1 MTHVSGGFL
10 VSEHGGQ
17 NSGLSPRCKLLG
29 SGAPMANPPKIRDLS
44 APAPPSAPSIQHPLA
59 GKKMSGAEM
68 IVQVLADEGVT
79 TIFGYSGGA
88 ILPTYDAVFCFNEDR
103 KARGEAQM
111 PLIVPANEQGAGYM
125 AAGYARASGRVGVCI
140 VTSGPG
146 ATNTVTPI
154 RDSLADSVPMVVIC
168 GQVPRSAIGTDA
180 FQEAPVPSIMG
191 SVAKHIFLV
200 TDPEKLEATVRTA
213 FEIARTGRPG
223 PVVIDIPKDVQ
234 NWQGAYQGRGTL
246 PMAAYRHRMQALA
259 ENRLGEEAAARFFEM
274 LGESQRPLIYAG
286 GGVINGNA
294 AEQLREFARAFDI
307 PVVTTLMGIGAVDT
321 TDALSMRMLGMHGAA
336 FANYAVDDC
345 DFLIAIGARF
355 DDRVAGSPAKFA
367 PGAKAIAHFDI
378 DRAEINKVKRVQW
391 SHVGL
396 LPEALRML
404 TVHGQRAGFKRDRS
418 RWLSYLAELRQ
429 KHAMNY
435 DRGSELI
442 QPYYV
447 LEEINR
453 VTQGEAIISTGVG
466 QHQMW
471 SAQYFDFKRP
481 RLWLTSGSMGTMG
494 FGLPAAI
501 GAQFA
506 NPGKLVID
514 IDGDASVRMNIGEM
528 ETVTTYNLPVKIVV
542 LNNNGDGM
550 VKQWQKLFHKGRL
563 SASEKTLHTKDFIKA
578 AQADGFKY
586 AVRLDK
592 KADVPRVIAEFLAF
606 KGAAFLEVMID
617 PDAGVYPMVGPGQPY
632 EAMITGDWIPSRKK
646 VDVKPPGASEM
657 F

>member
-1 MTHVSGGFL
+1 
-10 VSEHGGQ
+10 
-17 NSGLSPRCKLLG
+17 
-29 SGAPMANPPKIRDLS
+29 MAKHPKIKDL
-44 APAPPSAPSIQHPLA
+44 AAANTSAPSIQHPLA
-59 GKKMSGAEM
+59 GQKMTGAEM

-88 ILPTYDAVFCFNEDR
+88 ILPTYDAVFLYNEDR
-103 KARGEAQM
+103 KAKGESQM
-111 PLIVPANEQGAGYM
+111 PLIVPANEQGAGFM
-125 AAGYARASGRVGVCI
+125 AAGYARASGRVGVAI

-154 RDSLADSVPMVVIC
+154 RDSMADSIPMVVIC
-168 GQVPRSAIGTDA
+168 GQVPRSAIGSDA
-180 FQEAPVPSIMG
+180 FQEAPVSSIMG

-200 TDPEKLEATVRTA
+200 TDPDKLESTVRTA

-223 PVVIDIPKDVQ
+223 PVVIDVPKDVQ
-234 NWQGAYQGRGTL
+234 NWSGEFKGSGTL
-246 PMAAYRHRMQALA
+246 PMPGYRK
-259 ENRLGEEAAARFFEM
+259 RLETLTTDIIDGTEANHFFEM
-274 LGESQRPLIYAG
+274 LGESRRPLIYAG

-294 AEQLREFARAFDI
+294 SEELREFAEAFDI

-321 TDALSMRMLGMHGAA
+321 SHKLSMRMLGMHGAA

-345 DFLIAIGARF
+345 DFLITIGARF
-355 DDRVAGSPAKFA
+355 DDRVAGNPAKFA
-367 PGAKAIAHFDI
+367 PNAKAIAHFDI

-391 SHVGL
+391 SHVGM
-396 LPEALRML
+396 LPEALSML
-404 TVHGQRAGFKRDRS
+404 TAHGRRAEFKRDRAA
-418 RWLSYLAELRQ
+418 WLAHLDDLRN
-429 KHAMNY
+429 KHAFNY
-435 DRGSELI
+435 DRDSEKI

-453 VTQGEAIISTGVG
+453 ITKGEAIISTGVG

-471 SAQYFDFKRP
+471 SAQYFDFKNP

-506 NPGKLVID
+506 NPEKLVID

-528 ETVTTYNLPVKIVV
+528 ETATTYNLPIKLVV

-578 AQADGFKY
+578 AQADGYKY

>member
-1 MTHVSGGFL
+1 MT
-10 VSEHGGQ
+10 
-17 NSGLSPRCKLLG
+17 
-29 SGAPMANPPKIRDLS
+29 
-44 APAPPSAPSIQHPLA
+44 
-59 GKKMSGAEM
+59 GAEM
-68 IVQVLADEGVT
+68 IVQVLADEGVS

-88 ILPTYDAVFCFNEDR
+88 ILPTYDAVFCFNEAR
-103 KARGEAQM
+103 KEKGEPQM
-111 PLIVPANEQGAGYM
+111 PLIVPANEQGAGFM
-125 AAGYARASGRVGVCI
+125 AAGYARASGRVGCAI

-154 RDSLADSVPMVVIC
+154 RDCMADSIPIVVIC
-168 GQVPRSAIGTDA
+168 GQVPTFAIGTDA

-200 TDPEKLEATVRTA
+200 TDPAKLEATVRTA

-223 PVVIDIPKDVQ
+223 PVVIDVPKDVQ
-234 NWQGAYQGRGTL
+234 NWSGEFSGTGGL
-246 PMAAYRHRMQALA
+246 PMPGYRK
-259 ENRLGEEAAARFFEM
+259 RLETLTTDIIDGTEANHFFEM

-294 AEQLREFARAFDI
+294 HAELREFAKEFDI

-321 TDALSMRMLGMHGAA
+321 TDRLSMRMLGMHGQA

-345 DFLIAIGARF
+345 DFLITMGARF
-355 DDRVAGSPAKFA
+355 DDRVAGNPAKFA
-367 PGAKAIAHFDI
+367 PGAKYIAHFDI

-396 LPEALRML
+396 LPEALRTL
-404 TVHGQRAGFKRDRS
+404 TTHGKRAGFKRDRS
-418 RWLSYLAELRQ
+418 KWLAYLDELRTTY
-429 KHAMNY
+429 AMNY
-435 DRGSELI
+435 DRVSEKI

-453 VTQGEAIISTGVG
+453 VTKGEAIISTGVG

-471 SAQYFDFKRP
+471 SAQYFDFKQP

-506 NPGKLVID
+506 RRDKLVID
-514 IDGDASVRMNIGEM
+514 IDGDASIRMNIGEM
-528 ETVTTYNLPVKIVV
+528 ETATTYNLPVKVVV

-586 AVRLDK
+586 AVRLDR
-592 KADVPRVIAEFLAF
+592 KADVPTVIEEFLAF
-606 KGAAFLEVMID
+606 EGAAFLEVIID
-617 PDAGVYPMVGPGQPY
+617 ADAGVYPMVGPGQPY
-632 EAMITGDWIPSRKK
+632 AAMITGDWIPSRKK

>member
-1 MTHVSGGFL
+1 MPKTPKIREL
-10 VSEHGGQ
+10 TA
-17 NSGLSPRCKLLG
+17 
-29 SGAPMANPPKIRDLS
+29 SGAPA
-44 APAPPSAPSIQHPLA
+44 APTIQHPLA
-59 GKKMSGAEM
+59 GQQMTGAQM

-88 ILPTYDAVFCFNEDR
+88 ILPTYDAVFLYNE
-103 KARGEAQM
+103 ARAQKGERQM
-111 PLIVPANEQGAGYM
+111 PLIVPANEQGAGFM
-125 AAGYARASGRVGVCI
+125 AAGYARASGRVGVAV

-154 RDSLADSVPMVVIC
+154 RDSMADSIPMVVIC
-168 GQVPRSAIGTDA
+168 GQVPRSAIGSDA
-180 FQEAPVPSIMG
+180 FQEAPVSSIMG

-200 TDPEKLEATVRTA
+200 TDPDKLEATIRTA

-223 PVVIDIPKDVQ
+223 PVVIDVPKDVQ
-234 NWQGAYQGRGTL
+234 NWTGEFKGSGAL
-246 PMAAYRHRMQALA
+246 PMPGYRK
-259 ENRLGEEAAARFFEM
+259 RLETLTTDIIDGTEANHFFEM

-286 GGVINGNA
+286 GGVVNGNA
-294 AEQLREFARAFDI
+294 SAELREFSETFGI
-307 PVVTTLMGIGAVDT
+307 PVVTTLMGIGAVDST
-321 TDALSMRMLGMHGAA
+321 SALAMRMLGMHGAA

-345 DFLIAIGARF
+345 DFLITIGARF
-355 DDRVAGSPAKFA
+355 DDRVAGNPAKFA
-367 PGAKAIAHFDI
+367 PNAKAIAHFDI

-396 LPEALRML
+396 LPEALSML
-404 TVHGQRAGFKRDRS
+404 TTHGKRAGFERDRS
-418 RWLSYLAELRQ
+418 AWLAYLADMKR
-429 KHAMNY
+429 KYAMNY
-435 DRGSELI
+435 DRDSEKI

-447 LEEINR
+447 IEEINR
-453 VTQGEAIISTGVG
+453 VTKGEAIISTGVG

-471 SAQYFDFKRP
+471 SAQYFDFKEP

-506 NPGKLVID
+506 RRDKLVID
-514 IDGDASVRMNIGEM
+514 IDGDASIRMNIGEM
-528 ETVTTYNLPVKIVV
+528 ETATTYNLPIKIVV

-578 AQADGFKY
+578 AQADGYKY

-592 KADVPRVIAEFLAF
+592 KADVPRVIEEFLGF
-606 KGAAFLEVMID
+606 DGAAFLEVIID
-617 PDAGVYPMVGPGQPY
+617 ADAGVYPMVGPGQPY

>member
-1 MTHVSGGFL
+1 MT
-10 VSEHGGQ
+10 
-17 NSGLSPRCKLLG
+17 
-29 SGAPMANPPKIRDLS
+29 
-44 APAPPSAPSIQHPLA
+44 APATPSAPTIQHPLA
-59 GKKMSGAEM
+59 GKKMTGAEM
-68 IVQVLADEGVT
+68 IVQVLADEGVA

-88 ILPTYDAVFCFNEDR
+88 ILPTYDAVFCFNEER
-103 KARGEAQM
+103 KARGEPQM
-111 PLIVPANEQGAGYM
+111 PLIVPANEQGAGFM

-234 NWQGAYQGRGTL
+234 NWSGEFKGSGTL
-246 PMAAYRHRMQALA
+246 PMPGYRR
-259 ENRLGEEAAARFFEM
+259 RLEILTTDIIDGTEANHFFEM

-286 GGVINGNA
+286 GGVIAGNA
-294 AEQLREFARAFDI
+294 AEELRAFAQAFDI

-321 TDALSMRMLGMHGAA
+321 TSPLAMRMLGMHGAA

-345 DFLIAIGARF
+345 DFLITIGARF
-355 DDRVAGSPAKFA
+355 DARVAGMPAKFA
-367 PGAKAIAHFDI
+367 PNARAIAHFDI

-404 TVHGQRAGFKRDRS
+404 TTHGQRAGFKRDRS
-418 RWLSYLAELRQ
+418 KWLAYLADLRQ
-429 KHAMNY
+429 KYAMNY

-447 LEEINR
+447 IEEINR
-453 VTQGEAIISTGVG
+453 ITRGEAIISTGVG

-481 RLWLTSGSMGTMG
+481 RQWLTSGSMGTMG

-578 AQADGFKY
+578 AQADGYKY

-592 KADVPRVIAEFLAF
+592 KADVPRVVAEFLAF
-606 KGAAFLEVMID
+606 QGAAFLEVIID

>member
-1 MTHVSGGFL
+1 MPKTPKIREL
-10 VSEHGGQ
+10 TA
-17 NSGLSPRCKLLG
+17 
-29 SGAPMANPPKIRDLS
+29 SGAPA
-44 APAPPSAPSIQHPLA
+44 APTIQHPLA
-59 GKKMSGAEM
+59 GQQMTGAQM

-88 ILPTYDAVFCFNEDR
+88 ILPTYDAVFLYNE
-103 KARGEAQM
+103 ARAQKGERQM
-111 PLIVPANEQGAGYM
+111 PLIVPANEQGAGFM
-125 AAGYARASGRVGVCI
+125 AAGYARASGRVGVAV

-154 RDSLADSVPMVVIC
+154 RDSMADSIPMVVIC
-168 GQVPRSAIGTDA
+168 GQVPRSAIGSDA
-180 FQEAPVPSIMG
+180 FQEAPVSSIMG

-200 TDPEKLEATVRTA
+200 TDPDKLEATIRTA

-223 PVVIDIPKDVQ
+223 PVVIDVPKDVQ
-234 NWQGAYQGRGTL
+234 NWTGEFKGSGAL
-246 PMAAYRHRMQALA
+246 PMPGYRK
-259 ENRLGEEAAARFFEM
+259 RLETLTTDIIDGTEANHFFEM

-294 AEQLREFARAFDI
+294 SAELREFSETFGI
-307 PVVTTLMGIGAVDT
+307 PVVTTLMGIGAVDST
-321 TDALSMRMLGMHGAA
+321 SALAMRMLGMHGAA

-345 DFLIAIGARF
+345 DFLITIGARF
-355 DDRVAGSPAKFA
+355 DDRVAGNPAKFA
-367 PGAKAIAHFDI
+367 PNAKAIAHFDI

-396 LPEALRML
+396 LPEALSML
-404 TVHGQRAGFKRDRS
+404 TTHGKRAGFERDRS
-418 RWLSYLAELRQ
+418 AWLAYLADMKR
-429 KHAMNY
+429 KYAMNY
-435 DRGSELI
+435 DRDSEKI

-447 LEEINR
+447 IEEINR
-453 VTQGEAIISTGVG
+453 VTKGEAIISTGVG

-471 SAQYFDFKRP
+471 SAQYFDFKEP

-506 NPGKLVID
+506 RRDKLVID
-514 IDGDASVRMNIGEM
+514 IDGDASIRMNIGEM
-528 ETVTTYNLPVKIVV
+528 ETATTYNLPIKIVV

-578 AQADGFKY
+578 AQADGYKY

-592 KADVPRVIAEFLAF
+592 KADVPRVIEEFLGF
-606 KGAAFLEVMID
+606 DGAAFLEVIID
-617 PDAGVYPMVGPGQPY
+617 ADAGVYPMVGPGQPY

>member
-1 MTHVSGGFL
+1 M
-10 VSEHGGQ
+10 
-17 NSGLSPRCKLLG
+17 
-29 SGAPMANPPKIRDLS
+29 
-44 APAPPSAPSIQHPLA
+44 PSIRHPLA
-59 GKKMSGAEM
+59 GHKMTGAEM
-68 IVQVLADEGVT
+68 IVQVLADEGVS

-88 ILPTYDAVFCFNEDR
+88 ILPTYDAVFCYNEDR
-103 KARGEAQM
+103 AKKGEKQI
-111 PLIVPANEQGAGYM
+111 PLIVPANEQGAGFM
-125 AAGYARASGRVGVCI
+125 AAGYARASGRVGVAI

-154 RDSLADSVPMVVIC
+154 RDSMADSIPIVVIC
-168 GQVPRSAIGTDA
+168 GQVPRSAIGSDA

-200 TDPEKLEATVRTA
+200 TDPDKLESTVRTA

-234 NWQGAYQGRGTL
+234 NWSGEFKGSGTL
-246 PMAAYRHRMQALA
+246 PMPGYRK
-259 ENRLGEEAAARFFEM
+259 RLETLSTDIIDGTEANHFFEM

-286 GGVINGNA
+286 GGVINGEA
-294 AEQLREFARAFDI
+294 SEELREFAKAFDI

-355 DDRVAGSPAKFA
+355 DDRVAGNPAKFA
-367 PGAKAIAHFDI
+367 PNAKAIAHFDV

-391 SHVGL
+391 SHVGM
-396 LPEALRML
+396 LPEALSML
-404 TVHGQRAGFKRDRS
+404 TSHGKRAGFTRDRS
-418 RWLSYLAELRQ
+418 KWLAYLADMKQ
-429 KHAMNY
+429 KFAMNY
-435 DRGSELI
+435 DRQSELI

-447 LEEINR
+447 IEEINR
-453 VTQGEAIISTGVG
+453 ITNGTAIISTGVG

-471 SAQYFDFKRP
+471 SAQYFDFRQP

-506 NPGKLVID
+506 NPDKLVID

-528 ETVTTYNLPVKIVV
+528 ETVTTYSLPVKVVV

>member
-1 MTHVSGGFL
+1 MAKHPKINDLTA
-10 VSEHGGQ
+10 
-17 NSGLSPRCKLLG
+17 
-29 SGAPMANPPKIRDLS
+29 SGAA
-44 APAPPSAPSIQHPLA
+44 AAPSIRHPLA
-59 GKKMSGAEM
+59 GQKMTGAEM

-88 ILPTYDAVFCFNEDR
+88 ILPTYDAVFCFNEAR
-103 KARGEAQM
+103 KAKGESQM
-111 PLIVPANEQGAGYM
+111 PLIVPANEQGAGFM
-125 AAGYARASGRVGVCI
+125 AAGYARASGRVGVAI

-234 NWQGAYQGRGTL
+234 NWSGEFKGSGTL
-246 PMAAYRHRMQALA
+246 PMPGYRK
-259 ENRLGEEAAARFFEM
+259 RLETLSTDIIDGTEANHFFEM
-274 LGESQRPLIYAG
+274 LGESQRPLVYCG
-286 GGVINGNA
+286 GGVINGDA
-294 AEQLREFARAFDI
+294 ANELREFSEAFDL

-321 TDALSMRMLGMHGAA
+321 TSRLSMRMLGMHGAA

-345 DFLIAIGARF
+345 DFLITIGARF

-367 PGAKAIAHFDI
+367 PNARAIAHFDV

-391 SHVGL
+391 SHVGM
-396 LPEALRML
+396 LPEALSML
-404 TVHGQRAGFKRDRS
+404 TSHGKRMGFRRDRS
-418 RWLSYLAELRQ
+418 KWLAHLDELR
-429 KHAMNY
+429 KTYAFNY
-435 DRGSELI
+435 DRASENI

-447 LEEINR
+447 IEEINR
-453 VTQGEAIISTGVG
+453 LTCGEAIISTGVG

-506 NPGKLVID
+506 NPDKLVID

-528 ETVTTYNLPVKIVV
+528 ETVTTYNLPVKVVV

-592 KADVPRVIAEFLAF
+592 KADVPRVIGEFLAF

>member
-1 MTHVSGGFL
+1 M
-10 VSEHGGQ
+10 
-17 NSGLSPRCKLLG
+17 
-29 SGAPMANPPKIRDLS
+29 PKTPSKPTSIRDLG
-44 APAPPSAPSIQHPLA
+44 APANAAPSIRHPLA
-59 GKKMSGAEM
+59 GQKMTGAEM

-88 ILPTYDAVFCFNEDR
+88 ILPTYDAVFCFNEER
-103 KARGEAQM
+103 AKKGEKQI
-111 PLIVPANEQGAGYM
+111 PLIVPANEQGAGFM
-125 AAGYARASGRVGVCI
+125 AAGYARASGRVGVAI

-154 RDSLADSVPMVVIC
+154 RDSMADSIPMVVIC
-168 GQVPRSAIGTDA
+168 GQVPRSAIGSDA
-180 FQEAPVPSIMG
+180 FQEAPVSSIMG

-200 TDPEKLEATVRTA
+200 TDTDKLESTIRTA

-223 PVVIDIPKDVQ
+223 PVVVDVPKDVQ
-234 NWQGAYQGRGTL
+234 NWQGEFQGSGTL
-246 PMAAYRHRMQALA
+246 PMPGYRK
-259 ENRLGEEAAARFFEM
+259 RLEAVTTDIIDGTEANHFFEM

-294 AEQLREFARAFDI
+294 SEELRAFARAFDI

-345 DFLIAIGARF
+345 DFLITVGARF
-355 DDRVAGSPAKFA
+355 DDRVAGTPAKFA
-367 PGAKAIAHFDI
+367 PNAKAIAHFDI

-391 SHVGL
+391 SHVGE
-396 LPEALRML
+396 LPEALTML
-404 TVHGQRAGFKRDRS
+404 TAHGERMGFQRDRS
-418 RWLSYLAELRQ
+418 KWLAYLDDMRT
-429 KHAMNY
+429 KHAFNY
-435 DRGSELI
+435 DRASEQI

-453 VTQGEAIISTGVG
+453 LTKGEAIISTGVG

-471 SAQYFDFKRP
+471 SAQYFDFKEP
-481 RLWLTSGSMGTMG
+481 RQWLTSGSMGTMG

-506 NPGKLVID
+506 NPEKLVID
-514 IDGDASVRMNIGEM
+514 VDGDASIRMNIGEM
-528 ETVTTYNLPVKIVV
+528 ETATTYNLPIKIVV

-563 SASEKTLHTKDFIKA
+563 SASEKTLHTKDFIRA

-586 AVRLDK
+586 AVRLDR

-606 KGAAFLEVMID
+606 KGAAFLEVIID